1 MTNQEFIR
9 EVVDVSKNIRDINGE
24 FEETKRWCK
33 VSKLSEELEYFQIQS
48 NESDYF
54 EIYYEN
60 NIIGYQGYVSRKDPN
75 IIYPLMLLY
84 TNVAYRMRQLRPYAD
99 SDMYKALYKQKARLG
114 KAIRTM
120 CTNEEIQNT
129 VPLQVPLVEQFIQR
143 AVKQLHHCVGK
154 IGEYSEEVYP
164 EDSERLKQIRKMY
177 ESFKIGEE
185 YVSFYDEIL
194 RRNTRISL
202 HSPSFNYAVM
212 LLFSRVYGK
221 SLLWLWK
228 NYPSGHWCPIS
239 PWKVIQESEALH
251 WKIFH

>member
-9 EVVDVSKNIRDINGE
+9 EVVTVYQNIRNINGK
-24 FEETKRWCK
+24 FEETKRWHK
-33 VSKLSEELEYFQIQS
+33 VSKLAEELEYFHI
-48 NESDYF
+48 ESDKRDYF
-54 EIYYEN
+54 KIHYEN
-60 NIIGYQGYVSRKDPN
+60 SIIGYQGCVSRKDPN

-84 TNVAYRMRQLRPYAD
+84 TNVAYRMQQLKPYVA
-99 SDMYKALYKQKARLG
+99 SNMYQALYKEKARLG

-120 CTNEEIQNT
+120 CTTEIQST
-129 VPLQVPLVEQFIQR
+129 MPLQVSLVEKFVQR
-143 AVKQLHHCVGK
+143 AIKQLHHCVGK

-164 EDSERLKQIRKMY
+164 EDSERLRQIRKIY

-202 HSPSFNYAVM
+202 NSPSFNYAVM

-239 PWKVIQESEALH
+239 PWKVIGEFESIH
-251 WKIFH
+251 WKMFR